1 MLFLSGSRLCGL
13 SFLIKNLSFLLTH
26 DRKSISLFSTR
37 RGTTRPLKTAL
48 RGWPQKSGRAATE
61 CESRGVNLK
70 LSPSTHAGEMAILE
84 LEVGNEQANDIE
96 TCRFPLQLHG
106 CQYCRKRIWR
116 QTVGSGCRCSF
127 LLGSHSPLPLSWR

>member
-1 MLFLSGSRLCGL
+1 MGCP
-13 SFLIKNLSFLLTH
+13 SFLENCSLYLLTNS
-26 DRKSISLFSTR
+26 KQFTILFSTSR
-37 RGTTRPLKTAL
+37 ETTRPLKIAL